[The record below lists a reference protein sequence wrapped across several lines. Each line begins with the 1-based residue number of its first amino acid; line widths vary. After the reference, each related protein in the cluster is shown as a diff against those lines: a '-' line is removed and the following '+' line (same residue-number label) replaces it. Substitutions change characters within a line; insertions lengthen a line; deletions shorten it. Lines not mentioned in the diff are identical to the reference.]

1 MIMSMHNTFC
11 LHIIRKNRPMHR
23 NAPGSVAPTVVRALA
38 PAVVAAVI
46 PTVVSGFV
54 SAVVPATTAPPE
66 TTPR

>member
-1 MIMSMHNTFC
+1 
-11 LHIIRKNRPMHR
+11 MHR

-54 SAVVPATTAPPE
+54 SAIVPATTTPLE